1 VQFNADDEIFHG
13 KILGIND
20 LVNFEGTTVKDLKKA
35 FAEAVKDYLETCE
48 MLKKEPNK
56 TYKGSFNI
64 RIPQE
69 LHRQAAI
76 TSAKKNMSLND
87 FVRYAIDFTLARS
100 GDIPRT
106 TKTILVIVSILIPA
120 LAGIFVSP
128 HYKLDS
134 FLKINSRISYSKGCI
149 IFHVVS

>member
-1 VQFNADDEIFHG
+1 MNDILKYKDYLASIQFNANDEVFHG

-20 LVNFEGTTVKDLKKA
+20 LVNFEGTTVKELKKA
-35 FAEAVKDYLETCE
+35 FAEAVEDYLETCE
-48 MLKKEPNK
+48 LLKKNPDK
-56 TYKGSFNI
+56 TYKGSFNV

-87 FVRYAIDFTLARS
+87 FVRYAIDFTLTRS

-106 TKTILVIVSILIPA
+106 AK
-120 LAGIFVSP
+120 
-128 HYKLDS
+128 
-134 FLKINSRISYSKGCI
+134 
-149 IFHVVS
+149 